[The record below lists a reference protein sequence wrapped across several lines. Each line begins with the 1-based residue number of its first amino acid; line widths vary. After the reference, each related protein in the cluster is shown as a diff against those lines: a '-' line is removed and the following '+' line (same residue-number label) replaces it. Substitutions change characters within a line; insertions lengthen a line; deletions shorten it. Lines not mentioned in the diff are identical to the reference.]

1 MTDDRMKGSSINKIR
16 FLKLDYH
23 SGYSQEMHLQAWK
36 CQKVKACCAK
46 NPGGV
51 LPYMGYI
58 GMCRGIGYGF

>member
-46 NPGGV
+46 NYIKISILF
-51 LPYMGYI
+51 LPTTLQSFH
-58 GMCRGIGYGF
+58 RQ